1 MNTDK
6 FVIERTLPEDLAAAA
21 LVGRVWRPGRAD
33 GSLEGPCVVAVR
45 NGRLVD
51 LSVQVPTLSALLE
64 REDRLALAAHAPGA
78 DLGPVQD
85 WLESSLRHGGD
96 QRHPHLLAP
105 CDLQVVKAAGVTF
118 AASMLERVIEEQARG
133 EPAKAHAIR
142 ASMTA
147 IVGEDLSAIEPG
159 SDEARK
165 LKEMLSGKGL
175 WSQYLE
181 VGIGPD
187 AEVFTKAAP
196 LSSVG
201 HCAAVGLHPESQW
214 NNPEPEVVLAVN
226 SRGEIVGA
234 ALGNDVNLRDFEGR
248 SALLLGKAKD
258 NNASCAIGPFVR
270 LLDRSFTLRDIAS
283 ADVQMTI
290 SGADGFVLQGS
301 SSMQCISRSPESL
314 VAHAMGAHHQY
325 PDGIFLFCGTMF
337 APTEDRG
344 APGAGFTHHVDDAVC
359 IYSARLGGLFN
370 RVGLSNRLPAWTF
383 GIGALMRNLAAREL
397 I

>member
-1 MNTDK
+1 
-6 FVIERTLPEDLAAAA
+6 
-21 LVGRVWRPGRAD
+21 
-33 GSLEGPCVVAVR
+33 
-45 NGRLVD
+45 
-51 LSVQVPTLSALLE
+51 
-64 REDRLALAAHAPGA
+64 
-78 DLGPVQD
+78 
-85 WLESSLRHGGD
+85 
-96 QRHPHLLAP
+96 
-105 CDLQVVKAAGVTF
+105 
-118 AASMLERVIEEQARG
+118 
-133 EPAKAHAIR
+133 
-142 ASMTA
+142 MTA

-159 SDEARK
+159 SDEALK
-165 LKEMLSGKGL
+165 LKEMLSGQGL

-201 HCAAVGLHPESQW
+201 HCTAVGLHPASHW
-214 NNPEPEVVLAVN
+214 NNPEPEIVLAVN

-270 LLDRSFTLRDIAS
+270 LLDGNFTLGDIAS
-283 ADVQMTI
+283 ADVQMTV
-290 SGADGFVLQGS
+290 SGTDGFVLQGS

-314 VAHAMGAHHQY
+314 VKHAMGSHHQY
-325 PDGIFLFCGTMF
+325 PDGMFLFCGTMF

-344 APGAGFTHHVDDAVC
+344 APGAGFTHRVDDEVR

-370 RVGLSNRLPAWTF
+370 RVGLSDRLPAWTF
-383 GIGALMRNLAAREL
+383 GIGALMRNLAARKL